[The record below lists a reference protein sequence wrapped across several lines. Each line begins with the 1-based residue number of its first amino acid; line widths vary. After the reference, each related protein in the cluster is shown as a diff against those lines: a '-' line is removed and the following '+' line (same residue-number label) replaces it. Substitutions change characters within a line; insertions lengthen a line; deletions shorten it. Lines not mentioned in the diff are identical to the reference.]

1 MMDVKARLIGT
12 VSLLAWALTVVTSP
26 VQAQETPAKGA
37 GDTAAKA
44 SEQPADQAA
53 ADGDAI
59 LPARVTTGYPARA
72 LREGLSGTVGLT
84 VTVTPEGRATDCV
97 VTQSSGHAELDFA
110 ACKEI
115 QEKARFNPALDADGK
130 PTSAQFSTKI
140 TFRIN

>member
-1 MMDVKARLIGT
+1 MDLKALLFGAL
-12 VSLLAWALTVVTSP
+12 SLLAWALTVVTSP
-26 VQAQETPAKGA
+26 VQAQETPAEEA
-37 GDTAAKA
+37 NDTGAKA
-44 SEQPADQAA
+44 SDQTADEAA
-53 ADGDAI
+53 ADSNGI

-84 VTVTPEGRATDCV
+84 VTVTPEGKATDCV
-97 VTQSSGHAELDFA
+97 VTQSSGHAELDYA

-115 QEKARFNPALDADGK
+115 QEKARFNPALDADGE